1 MRKDET
7 RKEVVKQTP
16 RIENNFFSI
25 IVIVID
31 NVFVGEIVVVIVA
44 GNIVKTMV
52 ILLPQQHN
60 DDLLQWNLQYILI
73 SCQQQLGKWICR
85 TTSYRSQCKWSF
97 IVFMVLAGKHSI
109 DIRTSGRVFARTA
122 HQHSRFRAT
131 TLPSTS
137 WQTLWQHSNSSL
149 WHCHT
154 DFHAGYQH
162 KWHNAITV
170 LCSKYHFNIGWTNI
184 TLNIAKNISIH
195 ITSHRL
201 QLDIGRTVAAAVS
214 CRLPTGTCCHWCHRR
229 CHPPPSMSSYSMS
242 SSIIKCNLIVLY
254 QFQTQLSMSS
264 YPVWSSSSIHANIWV
279 LCQGTTVTLSALP
292 DP

>member
-1 MRKDET
+1 
-7 RKEVVKQTP
+7 
-16 RIENNFFSI
+16 
-25 IVIVID
+25 
-31 NVFVGEIVVVIVA
+31 
-44 GNIVKTMV
+44 
-52 ILLPQQHN
+52 
-60 DDLLQWNLQYILI
+60 
-73 SCQQQLGKWICR
+73 
-85 TTSYRSQCKWSF
+85 
-97 IVFMVLAGKHSI
+97 MVLAGKHSI

-131 TLPSTS
+131 TSPSTS

-170 LCSKYHFNIGWTNI
+170 LCSKFHFNIGWTNI

-242 SSIIKCNLIVLY
+242 SSIIKCNIIVLY

-264 YPVWSSSSIHANIWV
+264 YSVWSSSIHANIWV
-279 LCQGTTVTLSALP
+279 LYPISLRLDRRLGHETASIEISTLQEHFLEQWSNPINFFSCILLCEI
-292 DP
+292 